1 MRIGLAPD
9 PNPRIPRFRL
19 PDGICDTHCHIMGPF
34 DRFPLAEGRSYTP
47 PETPLEA
54 YLKLREALGIRRS
67 VIVQPGPHGFDNR
80 VTLDAVKRLGPDAR
94 GIAVVEPDITLGALA
109 AMNEE
114 GVRGVRL
121 STMLASGV
129 GTGVLGRMAEKIA
142 PFGWHILLH
151 LKNAD
156 ELVALAPVVRTLPV
170 PVVLDHMA
178 RVTGAEGQ
186 QSPAFQALLDLL
198 ASTDNVWTKI
208 CSWYRL
214 SKEPPPHD
222 DMKVLAKAVMETR
235 PDRVLWGT
243 NWPHPILFEPPMPND
258 GDLMQQ
264 MFDWAG
270 TDDLRKAVFVEN
282 AAQLYGFGPASNQ

>member
-1 MRIGLAPD
+1 MRVGLAPD
-9 PNPRIPRFRL
+9 PNPRIPDFSL
-19 PDGICDTHCHIMGPF
+19 PDGVCDTHCHIMGPF
-34 DRFPLAEGRSYTP
+34 DRFPLAENRSYTP

-54 YLKLREALGIRRS
+54 YVKLRTVLGIRRS

-80 VTLDAVKRLGPDAR
+80 VTLDAVKRLGADAR
-94 GIAVVEPDITLGALA
+94 GIAVVEPDVTHDELA
-109 AMNEE
+109 AMNKA
-114 GVRGVRL
+114 GIRGVRL

-129 GTGVLGRMAEKIA
+129 STDALGRMAKKVA
-142 PFGWHILLH
+142 PFGWHVLLH

-156 ELVALAPVVRTLPV
+156 ELVALAPIVRALPV

-178 RVTGAEGQ
+178 RVTGAEGP

-198 ASTDNVWTKI
+198 ANSDNCWTKI

-214 SKEPPPHD
+214 SSQPPPYD
-222 DMKVLAKAVMETR
+222 DMKVLAQAVMQAR
-235 PDRVLWGT
+235 HDRIIWGT
-243 NWPHPILFEPPMPND
+243 NWPHPILFEPPVPND

-270 TDDLRKAVFVEN
+270 SDALRRAVFVDN
-282 AAQLYGFGPASNQ
+282 PARLYGFS